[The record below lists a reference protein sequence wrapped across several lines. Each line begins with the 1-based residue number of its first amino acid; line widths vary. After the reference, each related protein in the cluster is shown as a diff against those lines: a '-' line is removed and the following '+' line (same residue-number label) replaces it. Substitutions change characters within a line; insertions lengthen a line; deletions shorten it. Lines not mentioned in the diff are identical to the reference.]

1 MTDKAEAD
9 LAEIWAYVAV
19 EVSEAAATR
28 LVDKLYAACEP
39 LRQLQAWVPREQF
52 AAGLRVCFSGNYAL
66 YYLHDDDAVTIVRV
80 LHGSRDFAALAQPG
94 GLTGGA

>member
-1 MTDKAEAD
+1 MLRSKSLRPRQPGSST
-9 LAEIWAYVAV
+9 
-19 EVSEAAATR
+19 SCTR
-28 LVDKLYAACEP
+28 LVS
-39 LRQLQAWVPREQF
+39 RFGSFQAWVPREQF

>member
-39 LRQLQAWVPREQF
+39 LRQLPGLGP
-52 AAGLRVCFSGNYAL
+52 AGAIRGWPA
-66 YYLHDDDAVTIVRV
+66 RV
-80 LHGSRDFAALAQPG
+80 LFR
-94 GLTGGA
+94 